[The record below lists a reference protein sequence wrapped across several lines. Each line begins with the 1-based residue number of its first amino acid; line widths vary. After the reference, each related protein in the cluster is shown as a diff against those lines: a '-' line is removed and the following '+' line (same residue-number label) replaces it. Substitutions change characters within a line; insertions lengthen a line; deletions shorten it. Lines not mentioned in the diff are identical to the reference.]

1 MKFERLIASRFLQK
15 DKSSYS
21 RPLVNIATWSIALGV
36 LVMLMAVCILRGF
49 QAEIKQKV
57 VGFGSHIIVKSQDIG
72 HYYEEI
78 PITTDHPCLDSIRY
92 IPGVAHI
99 QFYASKGGMAKTD
112 DQIQGI
118 IFKGVDSQFDST
130 FFAKNLVE
138 GRIFRFDDTAASN
151 EVIISRTIA
160 NKLGIQIDDK
170 LRTYFWS
177 TNTYRARAFKVVGIY
192 NTDLAEF
199 DEHYV
204 VGDLR
209 QVQALNEWATN
220 QVAGYEILVDHFDHL
235 PAIAEQIYHN
245 TDYDLTVA
253 TIVES
258 NQALFS
264 WLDLLNSNIV
274 LILVIMG
281 VVCCV
286 AIISALL
293 IMIFEKTSMIGL
305 LKTLGANDTS
315 IRRIFLIKS
324 LSIVG
329 KGILTADAIAL
340 ALCLVQQKF
349 HIVHLDSE
357 SYSMNFV
364 PIDINAWVFVLVSIG
379 TLVVCLLA
387 LLVPASYIARIH
399 PAKTLKFE

>member
-1 MKFERLIASRFLQK
+1 MQFERLIARRFLQK
-15 DKSSYS
+15 DQHSFS
-21 RPLVNIATWSIALGV
+21 RPLVNIATWSITLGV
-36 LVMLMAVCILRGF
+36 LVMLMAMCILRGF

-57 VGFGSHIIVKSQDIG
+57 VGFGSHIIIKSQNIG
-72 HYYEEI
+72 HYFEEI
-78 PITTDHPCLDSIRY
+78 PITTDRPCLDSIRQN
-92 IPGVAHI
+92 PGVAHV
-99 QFYASKGGMAKTD
+99 QFYANKGGMAKTD

-118 IFKGVDSQFDST
+118 IFKGVDAQFDSS
-130 FFAKNLVE
+130 FFAKNLVS
-138 GRIFRFDDTAASN
+138 GRLFHFNDTAASN

-160 NKLGIQIDDK
+160 NKLGINLDDK
-170 LRTYFWS
+170 LRTYFWT

-199 DEHYV
+199 DEHYI

-209 QVQALNEWATN
+209 QVQSLNEWQPN
-220 QVAGYEILVDHFDHL
+220 QVAGYEILVHDFDHL
-235 PAIAEQIYHN
+235 DLIADQLYHH
-245 TDYDLTVA
+245 TDIDLTLS
-253 TIVES
+253 TIVE
-258 NQALFS
+258 NNAALFS

-274 LILVIMG
+274 LILIIMG

-305 LKTLGANDTS
+305 LKTLGANDNS
-315 IRRIFLIKS
+315 IRHIFLIKS

-329 KGILTADAIAL
+329 KGILFANVITLI
-340 ALCLVQQKF
+340 LCIIQQQF
-349 HIVHLDSE
+349 HIIHLDSE

-364 PIDINAWVFVLVSIG
+364 PIDINPWVFILVSIG
-379 TLVVCLLA
+379 TLIVCLCA
-387 LLVPASYIARIH
+387 LLIPASYIARIL